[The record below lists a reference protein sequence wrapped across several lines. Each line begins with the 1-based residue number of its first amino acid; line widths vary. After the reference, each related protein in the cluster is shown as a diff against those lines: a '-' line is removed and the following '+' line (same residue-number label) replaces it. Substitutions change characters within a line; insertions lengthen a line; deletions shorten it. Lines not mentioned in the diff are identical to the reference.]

1 MNFFEQQQRARS
13 RTWLLTALFAAATL
27 ATVFLANVVGLAI
40 VAFYTAGAGVTVSL
54 ASWVHAH
61 PQAAF
66 WTSFGTLALIGA
78 ASMYRMASLSAG
90 GRAVAQELGGA
101 RVDGESADGPHRQLL
116 NVVEE
121 MAIAAGVPVPEVYVL
136 EQEPGINAF
145 AAGFTVS
152 DAAIA
157 VTRGALD
164 VLTREEL
171 QGVVAHEFGHILNGD
186 MRLNT
191 RLLGVLYGILFVGL
205 TGRIILRSLSRVRVS
220 SRRGGGQFVLVAFL
234 AGLALVVVGYVGLL
248 FGSIIRAA
256 VARQR
261 EFLADASA
269 VQFTRN
275 PQGIAGALKKIAASP
290 LRAVLQAAD
299 GAEVSHMLIADGRKM
314 FERFFAT
321 HPPILARI
329 KAIDKHFDPAE
340 IDHIR
345 LPAPRPV
352 AAAQGNATELP
363 ISPSLVVASIGTVAR
378 DRVVIP
384 EALRR
389 LAYSP
394 VHAPSLALALALSR
408 DATEQAR
415 QIARVK
421 QRLPDG
427 AVPHLDAVVSLV
439 RELPPAQRLP
449 LIEVALPALRRRPPA
464 EINALVAAIE
474 DAARADGRFDFLD
487 YALIRLLRLHLF
499 EAGSPQS
506 VQGVPPKLYSVRND
520 VAVLLSLMA
529 QAGNRDKFAARRAY
543 EAGIGQLFGANGPA
557 YETPEPWVAA
567 LDRALMRL
575 DGLAPLDKQR
585 LIEAI
590 VVVVVHDRRIS
601 LGEVELLRAVC
612 GSLHCPVPPL
622 SVSETA
628 AEETRGADTSKAA
641 G

>member
-13 RTWLLTALFAAATL
+13 RTWLLTALFVAATI
-27 ATVFLANVVGLAI
+27 ATVVLANVVALAI
-40 VAFYTAGAGVTVSL
+40 VAFYTSGAGVTVSL
-54 ASWVHAH
+54 LSWVHTH
-61 PQAAF
+61 PRAVF

-90 GRAVAQELGGA
+90 GRAVAQELGGV
-101 RVDGESADGPHRQLL
+101 RIDGESADASQRQLL

-152 DAAIA
+152 DAAVA
-157 VTRGALD
+157 VTRGTLD
-164 VLTREEL
+164 ALTREEL

-191 RLLGVLYGILFVGL
+191 RLLGVLYGILVVGL
-205 TGRIILRSLSRVRVS
+205 AGRMILRGLTQVRVS
-220 SRRGGGQFVLVAFL
+220 SRRSGGQVALIAFL
-234 AGLALVVVGYVGLL
+234 AGFALVIVGYVGLL

-261 EFLADASA
+261 EYLADASA

-290 LRAVLQAAD
+290 LRSVLQAAD
-299 GAEVSHMLIADGRKM
+299 GAEISHMLIADGRKM
-314 FERFFAT
+314 FDRFFAT
-321 HPPILARI
+321 HPPILDRI
-329 KAIDKHFDPAE
+329 KAIDRHFNAAE
-340 IDHIR
+340 LARIR
-345 LPAPRPV
+345 LPAPKP
-352 AAAQGNATELP
+352 APASSAGELP
-363 ISPSLVVASIGTVAR
+363 ISPSFVVASIGTVGR
-378 DRVVIP
+378 ERVVIP

-408 DATEQAR
+408 DTVEQTR
-415 QIARVK
+415 QIARAK
-421 QRLPDG
+421 QHLSEA
-427 AVPHLDAVVSLV
+427 AVPHLDAVVNLV
-439 RELPPAQRLP
+439 RTLPPTQRLP
-449 LIEVALPALRRRPPA
+449 LVEIALPALRRRPVA

-474 DAARADGRFDFLD
+474 DVARVDGRFDFLD
-487 YALIRLLRLHLF
+487 YAFVRLLRLHLF

-506 VQGVPPKLYSVRND
+506 VQGVPPKLYSVRNE
-520 VAVLLSLMA
+520 VAVLFCLMA

-543 EAGIGQLFGANGPA
+543 EAGITQLFGANGPG
-557 YETPEPWVAA
+557 YEPPEPWVAA
-567 LDRALMRL
+567 LDRALTRL
-575 DGLAPLDKQR
+575 DALAPLDKQR
-585 LIEAI
+585 LIESL

-601 LGEVELLRAVC
+601 LGETELLRTVC

-622 SVSETA
+622 SVVGAAADQA
-628 AEETRGADTSKAA
+628 AEAVAPPAA

>member
-1 MNFFEQQQRARS
+1 MNFFEQQQHARS

-27 ATVFLANVVGLAI
+27 VTVFLANVVALAI
-40 VAFYTAGAGVTVSL
+40 VAFYSGGAGLTVSWT
-54 ASWVHAH
+54 SWVHAH
-61 PQAAF
+61 PRAVF

-78 ASMYRMASLSAG
+78 SSMYRMASLSAG
-90 GRAVAQELGGA
+90 GRAVAQELGGV

-164 VLTREEL
+164 ALTREEL
-171 QGVVAHEFGHILNGD
+171 QGVVGHEFGHILNGD

-205 TGRIILRSLSRVRVS
+205 TGRMMLNGLSRVRVS
-220 SRRGGGQFVLVAFL
+220 SRRSGGQIALAAFL

-261 EFLADASA
+261 EYLADASA

-275 PQGIAGALKKIAASP
+275 PQGIAGALKKIAVSP
-290 LRAVLQAAD
+290 LRAVLQTAD

-314 FERFFAT
+314 FDRVFAT
-321 HPPILARI
+321 HPPILDRI
-329 KAIDKHFDPAE
+329 KAIDGHFDPTE
-340 IDHIR
+340 LDHIR
-345 LPAPRPV
+345 LPAPKPLG
-352 AAAQGNATELP
+352 AAQSSATALP

-378 DRVVIP
+378 EPVVIP
-384 EALRR
+384 DALRR

-408 DATEQAR
+408 DPTEQAR
-415 QIARVK
+415 QIARAK
-421 QRLPDG
+421 QHLPDG
-427 AVPHLDAVVSLV
+427 AVPHLDAVVTLV

-449 LIEVALPALRRRPPA
+449 LVEIALPALRRRPAA
-464 EINALVAAIE
+464 EIDALLSTIE
-474 DAARADGRFDFLD
+474 DIARIDGRFDFLD
-487 YALIRLLRLHLF
+487 YALVRLLRQHLL
-499 EAGSPQS
+499 EAGSPQT
-506 VQGVPPKLYSVRND
+506 VQGIPPKLYSVRNEA
-520 VAVLLSLMA
+520 AVLFCLMA

-543 EAGIGQLFGANGPA
+543 EAGIEQLCGANGPA
-557 YETPEPWVAA
+557 YAPPEPWVAA
-567 LDRALMRL
+567 LDRALTRL
-575 DGLAPLDKQR
+575 DALAPLDKQR
-585 LIEAI
+585 LIEAL
-590 VVVVVHDRRIS
+590 VVIVVHDRQIS
-601 LGEVELLRAVC
+601 LGEMELLRTVC

-622 SVSETA
+622 SVSATSVEPA
-628 AEETRGADTSKAA
+628 AGAATPKAA